1 MKGLFG
7 KLFILAVAGTA
18 GIWLLARGVP
28 SGIRLGGL
36 GIQTNA
42 YQPYSETQVTP
53 QDLQAA
59 WVRLDIPW
67 EQMEP
72 LAGQISGTLLVD
84 GQPQSLDGLLETWR
98 QDGVQTMLTL
108 TGGPVYLPH
117 QVGSPVDGDAFI
129 AAWETYLQALVDRYT
144 AQVDVWQISD
154 RINDPSAWAQ
164 VVLPGLDGVTSP
176 PDPALYARMLTSAY
190 RIIHS
195 ADPGDRVVTGGVVLS
210 SDPGCDND
218 ALAYLAQL
226 AALGAD
232 TSADALGVAVN
243 SASQMP
249 DVFTVRG
256 SLHDT
261 TSGTCLSD
269 QLNTIDLAGQV
280 RGVHDLSASVWDGLP
295 VWITS
300 IGWSQSDI
308 QIMADLR
315 GGGTLPSGVQAEL
328 VARAV
333 LPLIAEPGVD
343 RVYWHAL
350 GEDQVL
356 PGQAL
361 DPVGQQ
367 AYANVADLLDGAV
380 FQTSTL
386 SNDVRSVQV
395 EKAGRTI
402 IFLWRV
408 SGGDQSYP
416 VNVTGLAGMDVR
428 AYAVDS
434 PSLSNSAG
442 VLQTVMGDGSILVA
456 VSEHPVILIAQASA
470 LPDRAYRA
478 LQDGAARLRD
488 NALAALSDWVDTQKI
503 RLRQEVNNW
512 FDDLKASFL
521 TAISD
526 QIDQWF
532 SSLQNRT

>member
-1 MKGLFG
+1 MKGLIG
-7 KLFILAVAGTA
+7 KVFILAVACSA
-18 GIWLLARGVP
+18 GIWFLARGVP

-42 YQPYSETQVTP
+42 YQPYSDTQVTP
-53 QDLQAA
+53 QDVQAA

-72 LAGQISGTLLVD
+72 LAGQISGTVLVD

-98 QDGVQTMLTL
+98 QEGVQTMLTL

-117 QVGSPVDGDAFI
+117 QVGSPVNGDAFI
-129 AAWETYLQALVDRYT
+129 AAWESYLQALVDRYT

-154 RINDPSAWAQ
+154 RINDPAAWAQ
-164 VVLPGLDGVTSP
+164 VVLPSLDGVTAA
-176 PDPALYARMLTSAY
+176 PDPALYARMLESAY
-190 RIIHS
+190 RIIHA
-195 ADPGDRVVTGGVVLS
+195 ADPGDRVVMGGVVIDS
-210 SDPGCDND
+210 NPGCDND
-218 ALAYLAQL
+218 PLEYLAQL
-226 AALGAD
+226 AAQGA
-232 TSADALGVAVN
+232 ADSTDAIGVTVS

-256 SLHDT
+256 SLNDAA
-261 TSGTCLSD
+261 SGACLSD

-280 RGVHDLSASVWDGLP
+280 RAVHDLSASQWNDLP

-300 IGWSQSDI
+300 LGWSQSDI

-328 VARAV
+328 VARSV
-333 LPLIAEPGVD
+333 LPLIAEPGVE
-343 RVYWHAL
+343 RVYWHSL
-350 GEDQVL
+350 GDDPAL
-356 PGQAL
+356 PGQTL

-367 AYANVADLLDGAV
+367 AFANVADLLDGAV

-402 IFLWRV
+402 IFLWRI
-408 SGGDQSYP
+408 SGGNQSYP
-416 VNVTGLAGMDVR
+416 VNVTGLTGMDVR
-428 AYAVDS
+428 TYPIDA
-434 PSLSNSAG
+434 PSLSAGAG

-456 VSEHPVILIAQASA
+456 VSEHPVILIAEASG

-488 NALAALSDWVDTQKI
+488 NALAALNDWVDTQKI

-512 FDDLKASFL
+512 FDDLKASIL